1 MLIDHFL
8 RSGYYETAILMAKKA
23 DIEKYVDVDLFL
35 SARNV
40 EDALRMKKSGP
51 CLAWC
56 HENKSKLRKMKST
69 LELNVRIQEFVELIK
84 QNLRLEA
91 VLYV

>member
-1 MLIDHFL
+1 MMWLPFSFVEKLYYWQGCQLINFCF
-8 RSGYYETAILMAKKA
+8 IFQ
-23 DIEKYVDVDLFL
+23 KYVDVDLFL

-56 HENKSKLRKMKST
+56 YENKSKLRKMKVCSCC
-69 LELNVRIQEFVELIK
+69 F
-84 QNLRLEA
+84 
-91 VLYV
+91 